1 MAFERERIIGMLED
15 ILDGD
20 GSGRMAPLVDC
31 PDCGR
36 PLTLQADRQAG
47 LLRARCSGDP
57 THFTWQ
63 GDFTVLPPWFDRY
76 VQLNT

>member
-36 PLTLQADRQAG
+36 PLTLAVDRADRV
-47 LLRARCSGDP
+47 LHARCPQDP
-57 THFTWQ
+57 PHFTWQ

-76 VQLNT
+76 PQLNT

>member
-36 PLTLQADRQAG
+36 PLALAVDRAARV
-47 LLRARCSGDP
+47 LHARCPQDP
-57 THFTWQ
+57 PHFIWQ
-63 GDFTVLPPWFDRY
+63 SDFTVLPPWFDRY
-76 VQLNT
+76 AQLNT